1 MAKIFFSYSRK
12 DTNQIEQL
20 NDVLESANH
29 EVWVDTQDIR
39 AGAQWQTSIVQA
51 IVESDFF
58 LIALSQNSIKS
69 DNVRRELVIA
79 VNNKKK
85 IIPVCIEEVEL
96 PYEMQ
101 YQLAGLQRIN
111 FYKDYHNELAALLSV
126 LGTEESA
133 TQGTSTRLQAQSSIR
148 NIILWIVL
156 SLSIL
161 ASLIIVITLSVL
173 HFAPPTPTVSRTP
186 TSTASRTPTSTA
198 TRMPTLTT
206 TRTPSPTASRT
217 LTSTTSRTPSPIDPT
232 KTPEILPIVDINAME
247 KERGEEINPP
257 EIELDIKV
265 RNLGD
270 DVAVLKR
277 ARIHIQDLKLFLN
290 NGCKFLNWPTSSLPV
305 SGDYGLDIRD
315 LDIGQTKD
323 LDLDQVISPNEADR
337 ITITLIPKSEFGYWR
352 LYKLTLELIYNEDN
366 LSVLSH
372 PIIFISSKSNESTKS
387 AELLYGYGLS
397 DEDILTKF
405 NYLVEMKDS
414 DLYGL
419 SSEEI
424 ISKVQYCY
432 EENLRNATDIFS
444 EASETSVIFS
454 EHAKKEFDEW
464 KKVVEDTP

>member
-1 MAKIFFSYSRK
+1 VATIFFSYSRK

-58 LIALSQNSIKS
+58 IIALSQNSIKS

-111 FYKDYHNELAALLSV
+111 FYKDYHNELAELLSV

-133 TQGTSTRLQAQSSIR
+133 IQGTSTRLQTKSSIR

-173 HFAPPTPTVSRTP
+173 HFASPTSTASRTPTPTALWTP
-186 TSTASRTPTSTA
+186 TSTASRTPTSTV
-198 TRMPTLTT
+198 TETPT
-206 TRTPSPTASRT
+206 PTV
-217 LTSTTSRTPSPIDPT
+217 SRTPTQIDPT
-232 KTPEILPIVDINAME
+232 KTPEILPIVDINVIE
-247 KERGEEINPP
+247 KERGDEINPP
-257 EIELDIKV
+257 VIELDIKV

-270 DVAVLKR
+270 DVAILKR
-277 ARIHIQDLKLFLN
+277 ARIHIQDLKLFRY
-290 NGCKFLNWPTSSLPV
+290 NGCKFLNTTGAGLPV

-323 LDLDQVISPNEADR
+323 LDLDQAISPNEADR
-337 ITITLIPKSEFGYWR
+337 IKITLIPKSEFGYWR

-405 NYLVEMKDS
+405 NYLAEIRES

-424 ISKVQYCY
+424 ISKARYCY
-432 EENLRNATDIFS
+432 EENLRYATDIFY

-464 KKVVEDTP
+464 KKVMEDTPTP